1 MSATFGVETPDLV
14 VARVAVISLPQM
26 RQRSPEIGQFSNSP
40 AKRGIF
46 RIRCDMTDGSL

>member
-26 RQRSPEIGQFSNSP
+26 RQRSPEIGQSSNFQP
-40 AKRGIF
+40 NEAYF
-46 RIRCDMTDGSL
+46 GSDAI